1 MHNRLKQLRKV
12 LELNQEEF
20 AKSLGLGKSSIAMI
34 ETGERAL
41 LDRHIKLICTLWN
54 VNRDWLVYGTGQMF
68 NSTNN
73 SSNIDNITDQYNLS
87 GIESL
92 ILRNYLDME
101 ENDRKIFVD
110 MLMKLVQKN
119 EGTTDI
125 EKSVSE
131 IEDANKRP
139 TKKEIKTLSTD
150 TPKNQDIA
158 ADTGTKF

>member
-34 ETGERAL
+34 ETGERSL

-54 VNRDWLVYGTGQMF
+54 VNRDWLVYGIGQMF
-68 NSTNN
+68 NLSDN
-73 SSNIDNITDQYNLS
+73 SSNIDNITNQYNLS

-110 MLMKLVQKN
+110 MLMKLVKEN
-119 EGTTDI
+119 DNNDIPKSKENHLTATTDNI
-125 EKSVSE
+125 DDEVPQVRAASSGEK
-131 IEDANKRP
+131 
-139 TKKEIKTLSTD
+139 
-150 TPKNQDIA
+150 
-158 ADTGTKF
+158 